1 MHFIWKHIMSRY
13 FQLLCFRC
21 KKLFRRNICIKAFLE
36 CGAYQYKGREGSR
49 ILSKS
54 KYAMICIFQFGNFMQ
69 KSYCQGYFYETNIY
83 ISILFSF
90 HVIEDE
96 MFLYPNKYGNTNKL
110 FPSWYI
116 NHISS
121 FSGKIPSIAAYVG
134 YDIEFLGIIYSTT
147 FHTIFS
153 RESS

>member
-1 MHFIWKHIMSRY
+1 METCFLDVILLSIDTVKSKKYVALKWENVHFIWKHIMSRY

-69 KSYCQGYFYETNIY
+69 KTILPRLHLCDKYIDFYPVF
-83 ISILFSF
+83 ISCYWRWNVF
-90 HVIEDE
+90 
-96 MFLYPNKYGNTNKL
+96 
-110 FPSWYI
+110 
-116 NHISS
+116 IS
-121 FSGKIPSIAAYVG
+121 
-134 YDIEFLGIIYSTT
+134 
-147 FHTIFS
+147 
-153 RESS
+153 